1 MAVDSISLQGV
12 QQGPL
17 VAVPERVL
25 LTTQAARQ
33 AMGPALERAQARQ
46 PWWAAMA
53 RRQPQAL
60 DPTLLLALFLATER
74 QKGAASAWWPY
85 VAALSDDP
93 PCGWALAPHQLDA
106 SLAALGSLAGGW
118 APRVHAAAAAVQQ
131 RCEAA
136 AQSYGDELGV
146 SAGDVRW
153 ALGHVVSRCF
163 GSGGRDPRAG
173 RTGRRSGRHSV
184 FAGAAAGRFLQARLP
199 PHICGTRVMLQLQV
213 MISRCSLSLTC
224 ATTTSM
230 PARRR
235 GEAHSGA
242 RGRVGVCMHAWHA

>member
-146 SAGDVRW
+146 LAGDVRW

-173 RTGRRSGRHSV
+173 GTGRRSGRHSV

-199 PHICGTRVMLQLQV
+199 PHIRGNPCDV
-213 MISRCSLSLTC
+213 
-224 ATTTSM
+224 ATAGDDLALL
-230 PARRR
+230 PFIDLCNHHQHAARRR